1 MYKIEIRPGVRIAY
15 EDDWF
20 GTPWTVPETIV
31 MVHGNSESSR
41 AWTCWVPH
49 LAGTYRV
56 VRPDLPGF
64 GASSEPTGYGW
75 SAGELAADLALFLDR
90 LGLAAGHL
98 IGAKYGGSACV
109 QLASDQPERFRSL
122 CLFGSPVRG
131 SGSGN
136 ADAIRAK
143 GVKPWAAETMRQR
156 LGSGASEA
164 QIGWWTE
171 FMGQANPRAAFGASS
186 ARIDMDLED
195 RLARIS
201 APTLIVTTAESGLQS
216 VEAVERYARRIPN
229 ARVTVLP
236 GDSYHIAAV
245 EPELCA
251 GHALRFI
258 DEVSGR
264 GTAAPG
270 RAAE

>member
-1 MYKIEIRPGVRIAY
+1 MHKIEIRPGVRIAY

-20 GTPWTVPETIV
+20 GPPWTIPDTVV

-41 AWTCWVPH
+41 AWTGWVPH
-49 LAGTYRV
+49 LAGRYRV

-64 GASSEPTGYGW
+64 GASSEPPGYGW
-75 SAGELAADLALFLDR
+75 SSSELAAELARFLDR
-90 LGLAAGHL
+90 LGLATCHL

-109 QLASDQPERFRSL
+109 QLASDQPARFRSL
-122 CLFGSPVRG
+122 SLFGSPVRG

-136 ADAIRAK
+136 ADAIRAT
-143 GVKPWAAETMRQR
+143 GVKQWAAATMRQR
-156 LGSGASEA
+156 LGSGAAAA
-164 QIGWWTE
+164 QIAWWTE
-171 FMGQANPRAAFGASS
+171 FMGEANPRAAFGTSS
-186 ARIDMDLED
+186 ARIDMDLEE

-216 VEAVERYARRIPN
+216 VEAVERYARRIPD
-229 ARVTVLP
+229 ARVIVLP

-245 EPELCA
+245 EPVLCA